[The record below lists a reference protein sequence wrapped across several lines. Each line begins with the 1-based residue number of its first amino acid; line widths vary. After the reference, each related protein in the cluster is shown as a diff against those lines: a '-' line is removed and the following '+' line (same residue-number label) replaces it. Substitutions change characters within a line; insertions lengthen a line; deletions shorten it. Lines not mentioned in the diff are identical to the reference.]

1 MNLVWTVPV
10 IVGLA
15 VVLQGGF
22 NRQVSQQWGLAT
34 TVFVNGIVFLLVSL
48 ILWGAMKL
56 RPGVLP
62 REFLPP
68 EAGGPVAVWRVILPG
83 VFGVVIVTGLPWAIA
98 RMGALG
104 AILVLLVT
112 QLVVSMLWDAA
123 VEGVPIQPM
132 RVVGAV
138 LALAGAWLAQ
148 PRQG

>member
-68 EAGGPVAVWRVILPG
+68 DVSGPVAAWRVILPG

-112 QLVVSMLWDAA
+112 QLAVSMIWDAV
-123 VEGVPIQPM
+123 VEGVPIHPM
-132 RVVGAV
+132 RVLGAV

>member
-1 MNLVWTVPV
+1 MMLVWTVPV

-34 TVFVNGIVFLLVSL
+34 TVFVNGIVFLVVSL

-68 EAGGPVAVWRVILPG
+68 ADGGAVAAWRVILPG

-98 RMGALG
+98 RLGALG
-104 AILVLLVT
+104 AILILLVT
-112 QLVVSMLWDAA
+112 QLVVSMIWDAA
-123 VEGVPIQPM
+123 VEGVPIQPV
-132 RVVGAV
+132 RVIGVC
-138 LALAGAWLAQ
+138 LAAIGAWLAQ
-148 PRQG
+148 PRQ